1 MIEKYKAEVK
11 LNRAEEGEVAIETSV
26 ETEKISRLTPREK
39 YDLEIK
45 ASEILF
51 KKELDMETIAPKV
64 KWK

>member
-1 MIEKYKAEVK
+1 MIEKYKADKSSE
-11 LNRAEEGEVAIETSV
+11 LDGEVAV
-26 ETEKISRLTPREK
+26 EVSEKIKLDRLTPREK

-51 KKELDMETIAPKV
+51 KKELDLETVAPTV